1 MAEEELGSI
10 PIGEFETVSQL
21 IGSSESLQIA
31 FAILIVGLVIIG
43 VIYHKFSHWISSQ
56 KFNYSRPHVSR
67 FIRKAV
73 LPFFAIALVSSTNA
87 YIQSTELFE
96 GENVFSEGELGPAE
110 TFAKILDTIN
120 ILVIGWTI
128 SHLIP
133 IGLTKR
139 ESSIIERE
147 DYDNWRD
154 MKGFPDDDGELFHK
168 CFKWLSPKT
177 TPYEMKDEEFK
188 KNLETKE
195 GLKFLEKY
203 RTSKGLSIGSY
214 EKLVDDPFD
223 VWKKSERS
231 KYEKYFK
238 NCITGN
244 NQTGQKLRPN
254 VVPEEIYPI
263 DIWREQKRRGNYLPM
278 IPSARP
284 PGYARKQKEGVPK
297 SAKQVLPIG
306 IFIATVIGVVSWW
319 GVDLVVLATA
329 TGGIALGVG
338 LALKDTMEN
347 YFAYIMIRKDKV
359 VKEGDRVTLPSGY
372 NGLVYK
378 ITPRVTYIRHGLNES
393 LAVIPTKQLVSSEII
408 NFTKEFKLVPA
419 GIEVGVSY
427 LNDPKQVEAILI
439 KIGKRAMKEVKD
451 GNGNHLARQKRCPYL
466 DEHKQSCGCDKNIL
480 VDVGEPVVRFNSFND
495 SALDFA
501 VRVFVRDYGSQFK
514 MKSDMRVIMYEE
526 FKKYDIRIPWPIRT
540 VYQGDEKREA
550 EEIGKLDQERIK
562 VIEEYGKAKGVGA
575 AEED

>member
-21 IGSSESLQIA
+21 IASSESLQIA

-120 ILVIGWTI
+120 ILVIGWTV

-139 ESSIIERE
+139 ESSIVERE

-154 MKGFPDDDGELFHK
+154 MKGFPDDDGKIFHK
-168 CFKWLSPKT
+168 CFKWLPPKT

-188 KNLETKE
+188 KYLETKE

-223 VWKKSERS
+223 VWKKSERN

-238 NCITGN
+238 NCIT
-244 NQTGQKLRPN
+244 
-254 VVPEEIYPI
+254 
-263 DIWREQKRRGNYLPM
+263 
-278 IPSARP
+278 
-284 PGYARKQKEGVPK
+284 
-297 SAKQVLPIG
+297 
-306 IFIATVIGVVSWW
+306 
-319 GVDLVVLATA
+319 
-329 TGGIALGVG
+329 
-338 LALKDTMEN
+338 
-347 YFAYIMIRKDKV
+347 
-359 VKEGDRVTLPSGY
+359 
-372 NGLVYK
+372 
-378 ITPRVTYIRHGLNES
+378 
-393 LAVIPTKQLVSSEII
+393 
-408 NFTKEFKLVPA
+408 
-419 GIEVGVSY
+419 
-427 LNDPKQVEAILI
+427 
-439 KIGKRAMKEVKD
+439 
-451 GNGNHLARQKRCPYL
+451 
-466 DEHKQSCGCDKNIL
+466 
-480 VDVGEPVVRFNSFND
+480 
-495 SALDFA
+495 
-501 VRVFVRDYGSQFK
+501 
-514 MKSDMRVIMYEE
+514 
-526 FKKYDIRIPWPIRT
+526 
-540 VYQGDEKREA
+540 
-550 EEIGKLDQERIK
+550 
-562 VIEEYGKAKGVGA
+562 
-575 AEED
+575 